1 MTELS
6 AETSA
11 RFPDLVNAM
20 PGLDGGQKHISVV
33 LEAIAAAIRREVAQE
48 TARCI
53 ASAHADMQSIGSG
66 LETRLGAQVE
76 AAETRIQVDMDA
88 LQAEQESR
96 RGSWRRMPGGRRSRA
111 PGQAAVREHEDQ
123 ASRSVTPRRNGK
135 PEE

>member
-48 TARCI
+48 TARCT

-88 LQAEQESR
+88 LQAEQEEQKRKLAELRGKR
-96 RGSWRRMPGGRRSRA
+96 R
-111 PGQAAVREHEDQ
+111 
-123 ASRSVTPRRNGK
+123 
-135 PEE
+135 